1 MARTGSV
8 WERERERERE
18 REKLKLRWEIGQCQW
33 HLSQRGW
40 YLGGQQCGTKQHG
53 NNSTNTPCNTIL
65 LTNGNG
71 QIPSFTGNE
80 SRLDQKCQKTTG
92 FTIAGLRSFE
102 PCHKIKIDDE
112 QHSQDKIAR
121 DTVRH
126 QRGKV
131 RTQAAVATIQYQDR
145 N

>member
-1 MARTGSV
+1 MN
-8 WERERERERE
+8 
-18 REKLKLRWEIGQCQW
+18 I
-33 HLSQRGW
+33 
-40 YLGGQQCGTKQHG
+40 
-53 NNSTNTPCNTIL
+53 IL

-71 QIPSFTGNE
+71 QIPPFTGNE
-80 SRLDQKCQKTTG
+80 SHLDQKSHKTTG
-92 FTIAGLRSFE
+92 CTMASLRSFV
-102 PCHKIKIDDE
+102 PCHNVKIDDE
-112 QHSQDKIAR
+112 QHSQYKIAN

>member
-18 REKLKLRWEIGQCQW
+18 RESEREKLR
-33 HLSQRGW
+33 LR